1 VKKFK
6 PEDSLGAVYKDLTAV
21 MNECTK
27 KQLSL
32 PLGGLALHVLMDS
45 MNIVNSD
52 LDMKELNKAAVTK

>member
-1 VKKFK
+1 
-6 PEDSLGAVYKDLTAV
+6 

-32 PLGGLALHVLMDS
+32 PLGGLALHVVMDS